1 MHVLDFI
8 KWGLTHVKKSSVP
21 VGAIL
26 PIPVSEVGSAGE
38 WEYLFGTTGEK
49 VTQSLLNNKFNSYYS
64 KNGWTRTQFDK
75 ATAGW
80 VKAGKT
86 VCDCQGV
93 EDYYSKSQTN
103 ANGNYVRYCDDKGL

>member
-75 ATAGW
+75 AT
-80 VKAGKT
+80 
-86 VCDCQGV
+86 
-93 EDYYSKSQTN
+93 
-103 ANGNYVRYCDDKGL
+103 VRYTLFQ

>member
-26 PIPVSEVGSAGE
+26 PIPVPEVGSAGE

-75 ATAGW
+75 ATY
-80 VKAGKT
+80 
-86 VCDCQGV
+86 Q
-93 EDYYSKSQTN
+93 
-103 ANGNYVRYCDDKGL
+103 R

>member
-38 WEYLFGTTGEK
+38 WEYLFEK
-49 VTQSLLNNKFNSYYS
+49 LGV
-64 KNGWTRTQFDK
+64 QFK
-75 ATAGW
+75 
-80 VKAGKT
+80 
-86 VCDCQGV
+86 
-93 EDYYSKSQTN
+93 
-103 ANGNYVRYCDDKGL
+103 L